1 MKTGCEIVGL
11 EACPEPRMLTGNIH
25 VAQACGPIAPRA
37 AVYDRVIIVG
47 EEYEAE
53 PRLELYNSLGV
64 EAILYP
70 LSSGKT
76 PTILSIVRL
85 IHENMPSEHEK
96 LLIEGFGAEGVV
108 AAAFLMV
115 AERTSPRE
123 AASRL
128 LAMGHGLTTPLD
140 SRLLYLLHRVLETSP
155 DWFQTVASTVMQ
167 GYREGFL
174 HGDGHASSVA
184 ELAVELN
191 EELAR
196 LGYFTG
202 YTPYMLFRDAVLHT
216 DEPSNVVHEVAA
228 ALDSTLTGAVKTVVL
243 RRDGGTLYVIV
254 GCELLLHQEQCWPE
268 VEAAWDKMERLARK
282 AGFEKIRYVMT
293 GPEEAACLSYS
304 SIDRGLCE
312 A

>member
-1 MKTGCEIVGL
+1 MALNT
-11 EACPEPRMLTGNIH
+11 CPEPRSLTANIH
-25 VAQACGPIAPRA
+25 VAQACGPVAPRA
-37 AVYDRVIIVG
+37 AVYDRIIIVG

-64 EAILYP
+64 EAVLYP

-85 IHENMPSEHEK
+85 VYENMPSEHEK

-108 AAAFLMV
+108 AAAFLLA
-115 AERTSPRE
+115 AEKMHPRE
-123 AASRL
+123 AAARL
-128 LAMGHGLTTPLD
+128 LALGHGLTTPLD
-140 SRLLYLLHRVLETSP
+140 SRLLYLLYRVLETSP
-155 DWFQTVASTVMQ
+155 DWFQSVAATVMR

-191 EELAR
+191 EELEK

-202 YTPYMLFRDAVLHT
+202 YTPYMLFREAVLHT
-216 DEPSNVVHEVAA
+216 DEPSNAVHEAAA
-228 ALDSTLTGAVKTVVL
+228 ALDSTLTGAVKVVAL
-243 RRDGGTLYVIV
+243 RRDGATLYVLV

-268 VEAAWDKMERLARK
+268 VDAASPKLESLARR
-282 AGFEKIRYVMT
+282 AGFQKIRYVMT
-293 GPEEAACLSYS
+293 SPEEAACLSYS

-312 A
+312 TPA

>member
-1 MKTGCEIVGL
+1 MGL
-11 EACPEPRMLTGNIH
+11 TTCPEPRQLTSNIH
-25 VAQACGPIAPRA
+25 VAQACGPVAPRA

-64 EAILYP
+64 DATLYP

-85 IHENMPSEHEK
+85 VHENMPSEHEK

-108 AAAFLMV
+108 AAAFLL
-115 AERTSPRE
+115 ASERIAPRD
-123 AASRL
+123 AAAKL
-128 LAMGHGLTTPLD
+128 LALGHGLTTPLD
-140 SRLLYLLHRVLETSP
+140 SRLLYLLYRVLETSP
-155 DWFQTVASTVMQ
+155 DWFQSVASTVMK
-167 GYREGFL
+167 GYRSGFL

-202 YTPYMLFRDAVLHT
+202 YTPYMLFRDAVLHP
-216 DEPSNVVHEVAA
+216 DEPTNPIHEVAS
-228 ALDSTLTGAVKTVVL
+228 ALDSTLTGAVRVVAL
-243 RRDGGTLYVIV
+243 RRDGATLYVLV
-254 GCELLLHQEQCWPE
+254 GCELLLHHEQCWPE
-268 VEAAWDKMERLARK
+268 VEAAAPKMERLAYK

-293 GPEEAACLSYS
+293 SPEEAACLSYS

>member
-1 MKTGCEIVGL
+1 MTLRTI
-11 EACPEPRMLTGNIH
+11 CPEPRRLTSRVY
-25 VAQACGPIAPRA
+25 VASACGRVAPRA
-37 AVYDRVIIVG
+37 AAFDRVVIVG

-53 PRLELYNSLGV
+53 ERLELYNSLGV

-76 PTILSIVRL
+76 PTMLSLVRL
-85 IHENMPSEHEK
+85 VYEAMPAEHER

-115 AERTSPRE
+115 LEAVHPRE

-155 DWFQTVASTVMQ
+155 EGFHSVAETVKT

-184 ELAVELN
+184 ELAVEIN
-191 EELAR
+191 EGLTR
-196 LGYFTG
+196 LGYYTG
-202 YTPYMLFRDAVLHT
+202 YTPYSLFRDAVLHT
-216 DEPSNVVHEVAA
+216 DEPSNPIHGAAA
-228 ALDSTLTGAVKTVVL
+228 ALDSTLTGAVKTVALERGSGRLRVL
-243 RRDGGTLYVIV
+243 V
-254 GCELLLHQEQCWPE
+254 GCELLLHQDQCWPE
-268 VEAAWDKMERLARK
+268 VDAAA
-282 AGFEKIRYVMT
+282 EKIAWIARRAGLERVEYIMAS
-293 GPEEAACLSYS
+293 PEEVACLQYAE
-304 SIDRGLCE
+304 IDRGLCE
-312 A
+312 EA